1 MTETNSRKACS
12 EEKKSKIREAKKRTA
27 LRRLGQV
34 VKVYECKIVEKRL
47 NKRQKEQLK
56 MLFVEGK
63 WFYNHVLSL
72 HQSQKLRA
80 LNACAIKDVSRL
92 DKDRKAQPTHL
103 EYISAA
109 QKQSILARMIS
120 NEMTIRSLVKKGL
133 QKHGSLKFKSEL
145 TCIPLRKYGQQYVF
159 KSCNKVKI

>member
-1 MTETNSRKACS
+1 MTETDNRSVCS
-12 EEKKSKIREAKKRTA
+12 EEKKSKIREAKRLTA

-34 VKVYECKIVEKRL
+34 IKVYDCKIVEKRL

-63 WFYNHVLSL
+63 WFYNHVLNL

-80 LNACAIKDVSRL
+80 LNACAIKDITRL
-92 DKDRKAQPTHL
+92 DKDRKAQTTRL

-109 QKQSILARMIS
+109 
-120 NEMTIRSLVKKGL
+120 
-133 QKHGSLKFKSEL
+133 
-145 TCIPLRKYGQQYVF
+145 
-159 KSCNKVKI
+159 

>member
-1 MTETNSRKACS
+1 MTETDNRKACS

-27 LRRLGQV
+27 LRRFGQV

-47 NKRQKEQLK
+47 NAKQREQLK

-63 WFYNHVLSL
+63 WFYNHVLNL

-92 DKDRKAQPTHL
+92 DKDRKAQTIRL

-109 QKQSILARMIS
+109 
-120 NEMTIRSLVKKGL
+120 
-133 QKHGSLKFKSEL
+133 
-145 TCIPLRKYGQQYVF
+145 
-159 KSCNKVKI
+159 